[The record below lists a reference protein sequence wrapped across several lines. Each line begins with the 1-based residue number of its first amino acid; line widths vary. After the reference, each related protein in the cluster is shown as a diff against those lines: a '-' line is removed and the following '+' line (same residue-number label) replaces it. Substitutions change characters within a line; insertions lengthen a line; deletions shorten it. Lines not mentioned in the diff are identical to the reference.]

1 MEDRKILFM
10 KEALKEAK
18 KAYVLKEVPVGC
30 VIVKDG
36 EVIARAHNLVES
48 LQNPLK
54 HAELIAIEE
63 ASKKIGSWRLLDC
76 EIYVTL
82 EPCAMCASA
91 MVYSRIK
98 KVYFG
103 AYDMKRGFVGSVDN
117 ILQWPELNH
126 TVDFEG
132 GILLEESL
140 SLIQNFFKDLRKN

>member
-1 MEDRKILFM
+1 MEDKKIIFM

-18 KAYVLKEVPVGC
+18 RAFELKEVPVGC
-30 VIVKDG
+30 VIVKDD

-54 HAELIAIEE
+54 HAELIAIEK
-63 ASKKIGSWRLLDC
+63 ASEKIKSWRLIDC
-76 EIYVTL
+76 ELYVTL

-103 AYDMKRGFVGSVDN
+103 AYDIKRGFVGSVDN
-117 ILQWPELNH
+117 ILLRPELNH
-126 TVDFEG
+126 RVSFEG
-132 GILLEESL
+132 GILKEESL
-140 SLIQNFFKDLRKN
+140 NLMQNFFKDLRKS

>member
-1 MEDRKILFM
+1 MEERKIFFM
-10 KEALKEAK
+10 KEALEEAK
-18 KAYVLKEVPVGC
+18 KAYELEEVPVGC

-36 EVIARAHNLVES
+36 EIIARAHNLVES

-63 ASKKIGSWRLLDC
+63 ASEKINSWRLIDC
-76 EIYVTL
+76 ELYVTL

-103 AYDMKRGFVGSVDN
+103 AYDIKRGFVGSVDN
-117 ILQWPELNH
+117 ILQRPELNH
-126 TVDFEG
+126 KVDFEG

>member
-1 MEDRKILFM
+1 M
-10 KEALKEAK
+10 
-18 KAYVLKEVPVGC
+18 
-30 VIVKDG
+30 
-36 EVIARAHNLVES
+36 ES

>member
-1 MEDRKILFM
+1 MEDRKIFFM
-10 KEALKEAK
+10 KEALEEAK
-18 KAYVLKEVPVGC
+18 KAYELEEVPVGC

-63 ASKKIGSWRLLDC
+63 ASKKINSWRLIDC
-76 EIYVTL
+76 ELYVTL

-103 AYDMKRGFVGSVDN
+103 AYDIKRGFVGSVDN
-117 ILQWPELNH
+117 ILQRKELNH

>member
-1 MEDRKILFM
+1 MEDKKNIFM

-18 KAYVLKEVPVGC
+18 RAFELKEVPVGC
-30 VIVKDG
+30 VIVKDD

-54 HAELIAIEE
+54 HAELIAIEK
-63 ASKKIGSWRLLDC
+63 ASEKIKSWRLIDC
-76 EIYVTL
+76 ELYVTL

-103 AYDMKRGFVGSVDN
+103 AYDIKRGFVGSVDN
-117 ILQWPELNH
+117 ILLRPELNH
-126 TVDFEG
+126 RVSFEG
-132 GILLEESL
+132 GILKEESL
-140 SLIQNFFKDLRKN
+140 NLMQDFFKDLRKS